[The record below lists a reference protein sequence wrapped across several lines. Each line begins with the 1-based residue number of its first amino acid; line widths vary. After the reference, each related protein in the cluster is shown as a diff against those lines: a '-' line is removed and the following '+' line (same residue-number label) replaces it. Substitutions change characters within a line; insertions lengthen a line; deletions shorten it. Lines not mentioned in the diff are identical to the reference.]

1 MPQGVNMPSCSC
13 EKCISACKNDPGRLI
28 PEDLPKLAEFLDLS
42 VEELI
47 ISSLVLI
54 PLSKK
59 PEVYAYAPAKLKG
72 KRLLAK
78 PGTVI
83 PDYYSKER
91 GTCIFLDENGFCTVH
106 DVKPFECGAY
116 MGCKHTFMGKPYKE
130 KQVEEY
136 FLMKWKKYR
145 K

>member
-1 MPQGVNMPSCSC
+1 MTSCNC
-13 EKCISACKNDPGRLI
+13 DKCISACKNDPGRLI
-28 PEDLPKLAEFLDLS
+28 PEDLPKLAEFLNYS

-47 ISSLVLI
+47 ISSLVKI
-54 PLSKK
+54 PLTSKN
-59 PEVYAYAPAKLKG
+59 EIYAYAHAKLKG

-78 PGTVI
+78 PGTVV

-91 GTCIFLDENGFCTVH
+91 GTCIFLDENGMCTIH
-106 DVKPFECGAY
+106 EVKPFECGAY

-136 FLMKWKKYR
+136 FLMKWKRYK

>member
-1 MPQGVNMPSCSC
+1 MTSCSC
-13 EKCISACKNDPGRLI
+13 EKCVSACKNDPGRLI
-28 PEDLPKLAEFLDLS
+28 PEDLPKLAEFLNLS

-47 ISSLVLI
+47 ISSLVKI

-59 PEVYAYAPAKLKG
+59 TEVYALAPAKLKG
-72 KRLLAK
+72 KRFLAK

-83 PDYYSKER
+83 PGYYTKEH
-91 GTCIFLDENGFCTVH
+91 GKCIFLDENGLCTVH
-106 DVKPFECGAY
+106 EVKPFECGAY

-145 K
+145 

>member
-1 MPQGVNMPSCSC
+1 MVSCNC
-13 EKCISACKNDPGRLI
+13 EKCVSACKNDPGRLI
-28 PEDLPKLAEFLDLS
+28 PEDLPKLAEFLNFS

-47 ISSLVLI
+47 ISSLVKI

-59 PEVYAYAPAKLKG
+59 SEVYAYAPAKLKG

-78 PGTVI
+78 PGTVV
-83 PDYYSKER
+83 PDYYTKER

-106 DVKPFECGAY
+106 EVKPFECGAY

-136 FLMKWKKYR
+136 FLMKWKRYK
-145 K
+145 